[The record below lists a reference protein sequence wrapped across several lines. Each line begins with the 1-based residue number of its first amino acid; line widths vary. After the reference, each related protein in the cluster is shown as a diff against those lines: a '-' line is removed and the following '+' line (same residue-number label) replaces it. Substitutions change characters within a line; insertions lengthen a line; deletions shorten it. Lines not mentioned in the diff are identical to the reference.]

1 MTFPFL
7 DLFRWDGRISR
18 KTYALVG
25 LTAFAFKYPIDY
37 FIATRFRHAVGLFN
51 YWVPLGKVARLTYL
65 SEAEYRF
72 LAAMLLVAMPFI
84 WVGLALTVRRL
95 RDAGQPVWLV
105 VFFFFPYLNL
115 LFFLALC
122 LLPPCQL
129 ACNNEAAPWPVV
141 RPLDGIIPHS
151 PLGSA
156 VLSVILTTA
165 IGLMFVLFG
174 TVILGSY
181 GWSLFVALP
190 FCLGLFAVL
199 LHSYHG
205 PREFWTCFNV
215 SLLPVGLLGLL
226 LLVVAVEGLVCILM
240 AAPLALGLATLG
252 GSLGYSG

>member
-95 RDAGQPVWLV
+95 RDAVS
-105 VFFFFPYLNL
+105 
-115 LFFLALC
+115 
-122 LLPPCQL
+122 
-129 ACNNEAAPWPVV
+129 
-141 RPLDGIIPHS
+141 R
-151 PLGSA
+151 
-156 VLSVILTTA
+156 
-165 IGLMFVLFG
+165 FG
-174 TVILGSY
+174 
-181 GWSLFVALP
+181 W
-190 FCLGLFAVL
+190 
-199 LHSYHG
+199 
-205 PREFWTCFNV
+205 
-215 SLLPVGLLGLL
+215 
-226 LLVVAVEGLVCILM
+226 
-240 AAPLALGLATLG
+240 
-252 GSLGYSG
+252 